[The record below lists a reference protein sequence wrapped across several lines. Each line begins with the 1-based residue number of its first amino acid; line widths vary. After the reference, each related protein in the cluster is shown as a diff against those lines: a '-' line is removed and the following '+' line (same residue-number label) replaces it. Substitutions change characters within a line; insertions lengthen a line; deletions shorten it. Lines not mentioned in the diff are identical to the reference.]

1 MQEVSRCGYLFQEQV
16 TSLLS
21 LLSSQSDKFTS
32 IFIQFF
38 TSKLISYRHE
48 QLQYLTFRLDFN
60 KFYSAI
66 LEEQRVEEEEEDR
79 VRVGGEVKVIVVGSS
94 SKENKT

>member
-1 MQEVSRCGYLFQEQV
+1 
-16 TSLLS
+16 
-21 LLSSQSDKFTS
+21 
-32 IFIQFF
+32 
-38 TSKLISYRHE
+38 
-48 QLQYLTFRLDFN
+48 LQYLTFRLDFN